1 MRKLLLA
8 GAAVSLLSIAGPAA
22 AADLPIAVL
31 APAPVFN
38 WTSCFLG
45 AHIGGGWVHQDISD
59 PVALVQNTFLGPITT
74 GVTTVQVSPTGLV
87 VGGQMGCDYQFGY
100 TNWVLG
106 AEGAVSGANFRG
118 NTNSALPLG
127 DPGDIATVTAKTDFI
142 PSATARLGYAVNNWL
157 FYVRGGAAW
166 AGDKY
171 SVTGTFLG
179 TAFGFEGVDNRFGWT
194 GGGGV
199 EWAFAQ
205 YWSARLQYDYY
216 QLGQRAVLMSDSI
229 NTLSGVVNV
238 NQNVQ
243 TIKLG
248 VNFHMWAGQ

>member
-74 GVTTVQVSPTGLV
+74 GVTTVQVSPNGLV

-100 TNWVLG
+100 TNWVIG

-118 NTNSALPLG
+118 NTNAALPLG

-166 AGDKY
+166 GGDKF

-205 YWSARLQYDYY
+205 YWSARIQYDYY